1 MRRLAAI
8 LLAVLLLAGNLQLP
22 AASEP
27 AAPAASTVPVPAA
40 GGDTPP
46 AAPWWERTSRD
57 ADRNG
62 IVDWLETRVASTAVG
77 VSYGYQP
84 GERELESLLLA
95 GFEPRLLLSDA
106 VLLGPV
112 APERFAL
119 AASLPGVMLVE
130 PYGRWLLYKSDA
142 ADDSRGADLGGLR
155 SSIKKNRN

>member
-27 AAPAASTVPVPAA
+27 AVPTVSTVPAPAA

-62 IVDWLETRVASTAVG
+62 IVDWLETRDASTAGG
-77 VSYGYQP
+77 VSYG
-84 GERELESLLLA
+84 
-95 GFEPRLLLSDA
+95 
-106 VLLGPV
+106 
-112 APERFAL
+112 
-119 AASLPGVMLVE
+119 
-130 PYGRWLLYKSDA
+130 
-142 ADDSRGADLGGLR
+142 
-155 SSIKKNRN
+155 